1 MRSSVIAAAFVLAA
15 CSAETPAPKTD
26 ATGASPADA
35 AAPEGTSAAD
45 TASLRVMDVGPKAAA
60 LAYAV
65 SQHSPLLTD
74 AQRMAISQDFNGA
87 PLGTEPQVHTVTA
100 ESLSCLARTENVG
113 EGTLCSID
121 YGAESK
127 GLAGEEAKYLFDA
140 LGSAGVESAGV
151 QSVSSVSRVERAIT
165 KLSCTVDDAIAQGT
179 SSSGSEINGFACR
192 FTVKL

>member
-1 MRSSVIAAAFVLAA
+1 MRPIAAATLVLLAA
-15 CSAETPAPKTD
+15 CSAKQPSTEAKSAEAQALD
-26 ATGASPADA
+26 L
-35 AAPEGTSAAD
+35 EGGSQ
-45 TASLRVMDVGPKAAA
+45 LEFDVGPKAAA
-60 LAYAV
+60 LAYEV
-65 SQHSPLLTD
+65 SQHSPLLTE
-74 AQRMAISQDFNGA
+74 AQRTAISQNFNGA
-87 PLGTEPQVHTVTA
+87 PLSAEPQVHTVTA

-151 QSVSSVSRVERAIT
+151 ESASSVSRVERAIT

-192 FTVKL
+192 FTVNL